1 MTTAML
7 ETKEQL
13 IVKIKEWVK
22 IDNEIRTLQKE
33 LNKRKT
39 EKKRISTELMEVM
52 RANEIDCFDINDG
65 QIMYSKKNVKKPIT
79 KSSLMNILNTYCNGD
94 AVKAKEMN
102 DFILDRREVETK
114 ETIVRKISKK
124 SLT

>member
-39 EKKRISTELMEVM
+39 DKKRISTELMEVM

-94 AVKAKEMN
+94 AAKAKEMN
-102 DFILDRREVETK
+102 DFILDRREVELK